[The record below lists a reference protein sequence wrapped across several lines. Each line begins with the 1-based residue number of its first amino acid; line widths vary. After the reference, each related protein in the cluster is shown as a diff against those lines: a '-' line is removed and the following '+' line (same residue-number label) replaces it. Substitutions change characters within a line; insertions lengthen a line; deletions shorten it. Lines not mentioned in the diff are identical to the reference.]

1 MHKSDDSLSALKPLL
16 QDQLRAL
23 NRDFLALLT
32 SEHGKAHT
40 ERRPPTLFLPPAV
53 ARELGELTPTALD
66 GVAQCRYT
74 LFALSFHATELWRRL
89 GHSSKES
96 ESVEQRYRLQGGAV
110 ASSNQETNAAFLAVA
125 LTFAWHLH
133 HMDRRL
139 ARVILALRD
148 DTARVFESIP
158 LWRLQQIAHERPDL
172 LTARWPDNPG
182 FWPDLIRIARDGSS
196 AQLESARLVG
206 AQLIAQELEPSSIQR
221 LSPPS
226 TPPRR
231 K

>member
-1 MHKSDDSLSALKPLL
+1 
-16 QDQLRAL
+16 
-23 NRDFLALLT
+23 
-32 SEHGKAHT
+32 
-40 ERRPPTLFLPPAV
+40 
-53 ARELGELTPTALD
+53 
-66 GVAQCRYT
+66 
-74 LFALSFHATELWRRL
+74 
-89 GHSSKES
+89 
-96 ESVEQRYRLQGGAV
+96 
-110 ASSNQETNAAFLAVA
+110 
-125 LTFAWHLH
+125 
-133 HMDRRL
+133 MDRRL